1 MFLIDEYNKTNLHE
15 LEFNKEII
23 ELLQKMVYSDSI
35 PHIIMNIPHGSNGEK
50 ILNYY
55 LELLYDNNVHKLNET
70 IYKVNG
76 SGSNII
82 EVAIKQS
89 NYHIV
94 IDPTSNNFDR
104 YLIQDVIKEYAKNI
118 PLTIFRKKRIFKTVV
133 VNDLDKV
140 PFYAQTS
147 LRRTLEKY
155 SDNCRFI
162 MLCTSM
168 SKVIEPLRSRCIC
181 INFKSPTNSELFDI
195 LFYYVQKYKI
205 NINLTYLSNIIY
217 KSNRDINQALW
228 LLDSYRFNIK
238 LETSY
243 DKMVDKICETL
254 FECKIID
261 IIKIRDMVY
270 RIIITNIE
278 TRELLKDIFY
288 KLSKDNRISDDNKLK
303 ILEIICEFEC
313 RISNGRREMIHLDSM
328 FIKLIR
334 IIQKI

>member
-1 MFLIDEYNKTNLHE
+1 MFLIDQYNKNTHPH
-15 LEFNKEII
+15 EFNNEII
-23 ELLQKMVYSDSI
+23 QLLQKMVSSDSI

-55 LELLYDNNVHKLNET
+55 LELLYDSNVHKLNET

-133 VNDLDKV
+133 VNNLDKV

-181 INFKSPTNSELFDI
+181 INFKAPTHSELFDI
-195 LFYYVQKYKI
+195 LYYYSMKNNI
-205 NINLTYLSNIIY
+205 SINLTNLSNIIY
-217 KSNRDINQALW
+217 KSKRDIYKALW
-228 LLDSYRFNIK
+228 LFDAYKYNIP
-238 LETSY
+238 LITSY
-243 DKMVDKICETL
+243 DSIVNKICDTL

-261 IIKIRDMVY
+261 IVKLRDMVY
-270 RIIITNIE
+270 KIIITNIE

-288 KLSKDNRISDDNKLK
+288 VLSKHDNISEEDKLK

-313 RISNGRREMIHLDSM
+313 RISNGRREMIHLDCM

-334 IIQKI
+334 IIQKV

>member
-1 MFLIDEYNKTNLHE
+1 MFLIDQYNKDTLPH
-15 LEFNKEII
+15 EFNKEII
-23 ELLQKMVYSDSI
+23 QLLQKMVSSDSI

-55 LELLYDNNVHKLNET
+55 LELLYDSNVHKLNET

-133 VNDLDKV
+133 VNNLDKV

-181 INFKSPTNSELFDI
+181 INFKAPTHSELFDI
-195 LFYYVQKYKI
+195 LYSYAWKNNI
-205 NINLTYLSNIIY
+205 NINLTNLSNIIY
-217 KSNRDINQALW
+217 KSNRDIYKALW
-228 LLDSYRFNIK
+228 LFDAYRYNIP
-238 LETSY
+238 LTTSY
-243 DKMVDKICETL
+243 DSIVNKICDTL
-254 FECKIID
+254 FECKITD
-261 IIKIRDMVY
+261 IVKLRDMVY
-270 RIIITNIE
+270 KIIITNIE

-288 KLSKDNRISDDNKLK
+288 VLSKHDKISEEDKLK

-313 RISNGRREMIHLDSM
+313 RISNGRREMIHLDCM
-328 FIKLIR
+328 FVKLIR
-334 IIQKI
+334 IIQKV